1 MPELR
6 GHRHSP
12 DVEAER
18 NMGSGLVPDPDPDPD
33 LFVSIYNKT
42 APELL
47 LSGYRISLLIGACIL
62 IPRI

>member
-12 DVEAER
+12 DALAAEG
-18 NMGSGLVPDPDPDPD
+18 NIGSDPVPVPDPD
-33 LFVSIYNKT
+33 LFVSIHNSN
-42 APELL
+42 PLRSL
-47 LSGYRISLLIGACIL
+47 LSDSRTFLLIGACIL

>member
-12 DVEAER
+12 DVEAAER
-18 NMGSGLVPDPDPDPD
+18 NMGSDIVPDPDPD
-33 LFVSIYNKT
+33 LFVSIYNET